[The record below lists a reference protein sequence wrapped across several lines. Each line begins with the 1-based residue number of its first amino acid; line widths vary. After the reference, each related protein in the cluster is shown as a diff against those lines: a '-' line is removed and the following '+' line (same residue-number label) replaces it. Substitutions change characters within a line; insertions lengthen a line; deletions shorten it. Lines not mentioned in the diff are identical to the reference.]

1 MRHWFGRL
9 AGASLLITIS
19 AGTAFAYT
27 GATCIATDSE
37 SRSTCIA
44 MIGAVRELMSD
55 SNSTDPA
62 CARVGSDDMAVINGV
77 IDWIKAR
84 PERQGDDLANLIRE
98 ALLNID
104 PCAQR
109 SLIPQM
115 QPGDP
120 LDMD

>member
-1 MRHWFGRL
+1 MKRWLSRL
-9 AGASLLITIS
+9 SGASILLAIS
-19 AGTAFAYT
+19 AGMAQAYT
-27 GATCIATDSE
+27 GATCVATDSE

-44 MIGAVRELMSD
+44 MIGAVRELISD
-55 SNSTDPA
+55 GNSADPA
-62 CARVGSDDMAVINGV
+62 CARVGSDDVAMTEGV

-84 PERQGDDLANLIRE
+84 PERQNDDLANLIRE
-98 ALLNID
+98 ALLGID